1 MHEIIT
7 YYLLNIY
14 EKVLRLYL
22 KETMI
27 MIGFS
32 GAFHTSC
39 TVRLVDMKNK
49 AAGIQNAACNGKTYL
64 SLSCDPCSL

>member
-1 MHEIIT
+1 MINSTLPVQCISNQISLLVYCLFEIMHEIIT

-14 EKVLRLYL
+14 EKLLRLYL

-39 TVRLVDMKNK
+39 TVRLVDMKN
-49 AAGIQNAACNGKTYL
+49 
-64 SLSCDPCSL
+64 